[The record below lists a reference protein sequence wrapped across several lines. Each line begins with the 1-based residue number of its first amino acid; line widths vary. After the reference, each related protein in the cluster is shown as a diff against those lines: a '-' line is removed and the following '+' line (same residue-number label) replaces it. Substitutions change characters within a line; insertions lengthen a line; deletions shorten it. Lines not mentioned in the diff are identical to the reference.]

1 MLLHALPIPKSH
13 SPPCR
18 QEIANDF
25 IRLGFLRPGTD
36 VSEIVPAMETIW
48 AASWCF
54 EGFQLE
60 EKIGVSV
67 VSVVLVYCIIN
78 IPS

>member
-1 MLLHALPIPKSH
+1 MAPVTRKISLDDDF
-13 SPPCR
+13 PCH

-48 AASWCF
+48 AAGDSTRTDAPV
-54 EGFQLE
+54 GR
-60 EKIGVSV
+60 
-67 VSVVLVYCIIN
+67 
-78 IPS
+78 